1 MPYRLEC
8 IYTFIYVCIHTDVYF
23 LQGVRAVR
31 GNFSL
36 ADHDLHS
43 QPFLFTAARTT
54 DCTRPPK
61 IIPKLILPGKKHFHN
76 SK

>member
-1 MPYRLEC
+1 MY
-8 IYTFIYVCIHTDVYF
+8 IYVCIHTDVYF

-36 ADHDLHS
+36 ANRDLNS

-54 DCTRPPK
+54 DCTRP
-61 IIPKLILPGKKHFHN
+61 KK
-76 SK
+76 SYPS